1 MRISAVGFDMDGTLL
16 NSGTF
21 GVTAIQRAFAD
32 LIAEGRLPGVSEP
45 AAADAI
51 RAQIGKPP
59 WEFYRSLLPEVL
71 HERAGELH
79 HRATIHENAMLRSGD
94 GHLFDGVT
102 DVLTMLK
109 EEGRKLL
116 LVSNCS
122 QAYMDTVVE
131 VHGLDAWLDYRACVG
146 DTPGKTKSGLLAK
159 GLAEVETLTGAVFI
173 GDRKSDSDAAHDCGI
188 EFLGAAWGYAE
199 AASEFPPDARVL
211 TDIQQVPAA
220 VRDLG

>member
-32 LIAEGRLPGVSEP
+32 LIADGRLHGVTEP
-45 AAADAI
+45 ASSDAI

-59 WEFYRSLLPEVL
+59 WEFYCSLLPVAL

-79 HRATIHENAMLRSGD
+79 HRATVHENEMLRSGD

-102 DVLTMLK
+102 DVLAALK

-131 VHGLDAWLDYRACVG
+131 VHGLDTWLDYRACVG

-159 GLAEVETLTGAVFI
+159 GLAEVEALTGAVFI
-173 GDRKSDSDAAHDCGI
+173 GDRSSDSDAARDCGI
-188 EFLGAAWGYAE
+188 EFLG
-199 AASEFPPDARVL
+199 RVVG
-211 TDIQQVPAA
+211 IRRGRQRVPARRA
-220 VRDLG
+220 CSNGHPRCTSGTY